1 MKSVTCK
8 CGEICLEI
16 ENDPMMHFMCH
27 CKDCHSLFNG
37 PAKVLIYT
45 DDDICITG
53 AHSTY
58 SYQGG
63 SGNDLHVT
71 FCSNCGT
78 RAYTRPDLIEG
89 LTYVFASML
98 EEHIEFQPKVEL
110 FAYNRSK
117 WEHKPASVVESYDH
131 NGTLERIQELLE
143 NLEQRG

>member
-27 CKDCHSLFNG
+27 CKDCHALFNG

-45 DDDICITG
+45 DDDIYIKG

-98 EEHIEFQPKVEL
+98 EEHINSNQKLNFSHIIDPSGSTNQRQWLKATITTEPLNV
-110 FAYNRSK
+110 SK
-117 WEHKPASVVESYDH
+117 SSSK
-131 NGTLERIQELLE
+131 I
-143 NLEQRG
+143 